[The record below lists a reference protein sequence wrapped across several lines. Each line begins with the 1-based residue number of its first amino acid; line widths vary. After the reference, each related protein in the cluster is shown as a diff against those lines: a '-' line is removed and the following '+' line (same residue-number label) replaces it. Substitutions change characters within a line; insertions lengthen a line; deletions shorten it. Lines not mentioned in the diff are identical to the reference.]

1 MTSFERQATIR
12 WLADP
17 PEGVPRLSVGSG
29 SLAIPLSVQGEDAH
43 PLAASPAEL
52 LAGAIGSIFAWFTA
66 SELVD
71 AGTQAHELVADVNLT
86 VSDDGAGATSP
97 ALSAIASTLS
107 GRVPGIDQERLQ
119 AVARVGM
126 SRCLETLVLR
136 TERLTVTVEATLEG
150 G

>member
-1 MTSFERQATIR
+1 MTSFESQATIR

-29 SLAIPLSVQGEDAH
+29 SLAIPLSVNRETTH

-66 SELVD
+66 MGLVD
-71 AGTQAHELVADVNLT
+71 AGNQAHELVADVHLT
-86 VSDDGAGATSP
+86 VSDDAAGATAP
-97 ALSAIASTLS
+97 ALSAIASTLT
-107 GRVPGIDQERLQ
+107 GRVPGLDQERLQ
-119 AVARVGM
+119 AAAGVGM
-126 SRCLETLVLR
+126 SRCLETLRLR

>member
-1 MTSFERQATIR
+1 VDT
-12 WLADP
+12 
-17 PEGVPRLSVGSG
+17 
-29 SLAIPLSVQGEDAH
+29 EDTH

-66 SELVD
+66 NELVD

-86 VSDDGAGATSP
+86 VSDDAAGATGL
-97 ALSAIASTLS
+97 ALSAIDYKLI

-126 SRCLETLVLR
+126 SRCLETLGLR
-136 TERLTVTVEATLEG
+136 SERLTVTVEAVLEG